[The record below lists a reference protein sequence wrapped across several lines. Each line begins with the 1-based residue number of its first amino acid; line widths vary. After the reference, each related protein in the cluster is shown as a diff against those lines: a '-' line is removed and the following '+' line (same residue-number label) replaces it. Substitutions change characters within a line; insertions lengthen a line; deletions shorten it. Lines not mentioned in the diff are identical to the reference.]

1 MPQSRRERERAS
13 RRESLLD
20 AAARVFGRKPFDEAS
35 MQEVATEA
43 DIGMQGLYEHFPS
56 KQELYEQ
63 VIARRA
69 VAFQQRAVEA
79 LSRPGSALDHLRAL
93 GLAYVEQFRE
103 QPWHFPPFARDRVNF
118 DWDVDSRFAPR
129 LREIYRA
136 ERANVRRLM
145 VEAIEAGEVQPLD
158 ADFLTQLCLDV
169 LQASLHYSHHGRP
182 DEPADEC
189 VDRALACILRG
200 VGTRR

>member
-1 MPQSRRERERAS
+1 MPQSRKEKERAS

-35 MQEVATEA
+35 MQEVAAEA

-63 VIARRA
+63 VIGRRA
-69 VAFQQRAVEA
+69 LEFQRRAAEV

-118 DWDVDSRFAPR
+118 DWHVDSRFAPR

-158 ADFLTQLCLDV
+158 PDFLTQLCLDV
-169 LQASLHYSHHGRP
+169 LQASLHYSHHGRSA
-182 DEPADEC
+182 EPPQEC
-189 VDRALACILRG
+189 VERALACILRG
-200 VGTRR
+200 VGSRR